1 MSPIKADNLWKAF
14 GHTKALNGLSL
25 TVAPGSIYG
34 LLGRNGAG
42 KTTLLKILIGLLRP
56 DSGTAHVLGHSLSD
70 GVPKE
75 KAQVAYVAQDELLP
89 PWASATDLM
98 RFDAAV
104 RPQWNADALL
114 GWMAREGIDARRSVG
129 ALSAGQRKRVELE
142 LALAGRPSVL
152 LLDEPFAGLD
162 PVSRAEFIEA
172 LIAHTAESDATI
184 LLSSHILTDLE
195 RLCDHVGFLVG
206 GVLRHEEQMD
216 ALKSRGD
223 QLEDVGVELLRSLEE
238 QGSVA

>member
-1 MSPIKADNLWKAF
+1 
-14 GHTKALNGLSL
+14 
-25 TVAPGSIYG
+25 
-34 LLGRNGAG
+34 
-42 KTTLLKILIGLLRP
+42 
-56 DSGTAHVLGHSLSD
+56 
-70 GVPKE
+70 
-75 KAQVAYVAQDELLP
+75 
-89 PWASATDLM
+89 
-98 RFDAAV
+98 
-104 RPQWNADALL
+104 
-114 GWMAREGIDARRSVG
+114 
-129 ALSAGQRKRVELE
+129 VELE